1 MYLYGNLLTIPKPQ
15 TAGFYHK
22 NCKSYKL
29 LNVTTLKKT
38 LGMVRIF
45 SF

>member
-1 MYLYGNLLTIPKPQ
+1 MTLTNNLLTIPQLQ
-15 TAGFYHK
+15 TSCFFRK
-22 NCKSYKL
+22 NSKSYQL

-38 LGMVRIF
+38 LRKVRVF